1 MKRNHLSGGPAR
13 KDFKLNQS
21 QQPLSDTIYALSSGA
36 LPAGVAVVRISG
48 PHTPDVLTALC
59 GSLPLPRQAVLR
71 SIRNR
76 NGDVLDQG
84 LIFHFAAPAS
94 FTGEDCAELQVH
106 GGRAVVNAIL
116 AELELFPGLRH
127 AEAGEFSRRA
137 FHNGKLDLV
146 EIEGLADLIAAETE
160 MQRRLAQEHSSGHLS
175 MVYDGWARR
184 LTHARAM
191 IEAEL
196 DFADEDDVPGSV
208 ADRIWAD
215 MRLLKTEIE
224 AHLDGAGVAEIIR
237 DGLKIVIAGEP
248 NAGKSSLLNHLAR
261 RDVAIVTDIAGT
273 TRDILSV
280 DLSLAGFRVQLF
292 DTAGLRETDDRV
304 EQEGI
309 RRAYLSIDQADIVLL
324 LADTPDGFAALGED
338 QRTKPLIRIGT
349 KIDRSPDLWDKADAD
364 VLISTETGAGI
375 DRLLE
380 LLVEQLPDLSGRNA
394 LSLPTRKRHVSC
406 LKQTLSAIEMSLVQ
420 SNRGLDIQAEYL
432 RQAGDALGR
441 ITGRVDVEDLLG
453 VIFSEFCIGK

>member
-1 MKRNHLSGGPAR
+1 M
-13 KDFKLNQS
+13 NQP
-21 QQPLSDTIYALSSGA
+21 QQPMSDTIYALSSGA
-36 LPAGVAVVRISG
+36 LPAGVAVIRVSG
-48 PHTPDVLTALC
+48 PHTSEVLRELC
-59 GSLPLPRQAVLR
+59 ACVPSPRQAVLR

-84 LIFHFAAPAS
+84 LILYFKAPAS

-116 AELELFPGLRH
+116 AELGDIPGLRH

-146 EIEGLADLIAAETE
+146 EIEGLADLISAETE

-175 MVYDGWARR
+175 KIYEGWARR

-208 ADRIWAD
+208 AEKIWAD
-215 MRLLKTEIE
+215 MRTLKGEISE
-224 AHLDGAGVAEIIR
+224 HLDGAGIAEIIR

-261 RDVAIVTDIAGT
+261 RDIAIVTDIAGT

-292 DTAGLRETDDRV
+292 DTAGLRETDDKV

-309 RRAYLSIDQADIVLL
+309 RRAYLTIDQADIILL
-324 LADTPDGFAALGED
+324 LSDTPEGFVELGTSQPE
-338 QRTKPLIRIGT
+338 KPVIRVGT
-349 KIDRSPDLWDKADAD
+349 KIDRSPLLWDKASVD
-364 VLISTETGAGI
+364 VLVSTETGAGI
-375 DRLLE
+375 DRLLDV
-380 LLVEQLPDLSGRNA
+380 LVDHLPDLSGQNA

-406 LKQTLSAIEMSLVQ
+406 LQQTRAAIEMSLAQ

>member
-1 MKRNHLSGGPAR
+1 MGRISAA
-13 KDFKLNQS
+13 KDPRVNQPH
-21 QQPLSDTIYALSSGA
+21 QAMSDTIYALSSGA
-36 LPAGVAVVRISG
+36 LPAGVAVIRVSG
-48 PHTPDVLTALC
+48 PCAPEVLTGLC
-59 GSLPLPRQAVLR
+59 GSLPLPRHAVLR

-76 NGDVLDQG
+76 NGDVLDQV
-84 LIFHFAAPAS
+84 LVLYFAAPAS

-116 AELELFPGLRH
+116 AELEVWPGLRH

-160 MQRRLAQEHSSGHLS
+160 MQRRLAQEHSSGNLS
-175 MVYDGWARR
+175 AIYEGWARR

-208 ADRIWAD
+208 ADKIWAD
-215 MRLLKTEIE
+215 MRELKSEIS
-224 AHLDGAGVAEIIR
+224 AHLQGAGIAEIVR

-292 DTAGLRETDDRV
+292 DTAGLRETDDKV

-309 RRAYLSIDQADIVLL
+309 RRAYLTIDQADVVLL
-324 LADTPDGFAALGED
+324 LADTPEGFIPLEELR
-338 QRTKPLIRIGT
+338 QPKPVIRIGT
-349 KIDRSPDLWDKADAD
+349 KIDRSPLLWDKASAD

-375 DRLLE
+375 DQLLE
-380 LLVEQLPDLSGRNA
+380 VLTDYLPDLSGQNA

-406 LKQTLSAIEMSLVQ
+406 LKQTLSAIEMSFGQ